1 MRTFGSTMLAWRTWT
16 IVDMDWFFLE
26 RGGECPANEINR
38 EALPGSKAVPRT
50 GSTSLSF
57 ENIFRSF
64 ARASSLLSISQ
75 MLSTEICF
83 SNLFTWCTAH
93 KSKQGQQ
100 ANVIKR
106 VQCRSGV
113 RCVTNIPLP
122 RDPRVNALAN
132 SFSMRLWPPLS
143 GASVFR
149 VAMRCESPVF
159 QRICWLNWLWGHDQQ
174 PWESHCTEPLLT
186 HHLKDSTLKS

>member
-1 MRTFGSTMLAWRTWT
+1 MKN
-16 IVDMDWFFLE
+16 VDNRGHGLIFWE
-26 RGGECPANEINR
+26 REGECPANEINR

-57 ENIFRSF
+57 VNIFRSF

-83 SNLFTWCTAH
+83 SSLFTTYDALHINPRSTSQHDQTCT
-93 KSKQGQQ
+93 
-100 ANVIKR
+100 VPF
-106 VQCRSGV
+106 
-113 RCVTNIPLP
+113 RCAVCYKYS
-122 RDPRVNALAN
+122 PRVNALAN

-149 VAMRCESPVF
+149 VALESPVF
-159 QRICWLNWLWGHDQQ
+159 QRIC
-174 PWESHCTEPLLT
+174 
-186 HHLKDSTLKS
+186 